1 MHGFFLFI
9 GSEKMSGK
17 RNRAV
22 FIIVFTLLVV
32 IALIAF
38 LLFKSSD
45 DEKVYNESELNIERI
60 LSEVDFNQNGNDDYT
75 DILIGARKDAE
86 AMPKYDGSY
95 VAGGYPPDNIGVC
108 TDLVWRAFKEAG
120 YSLKDMLDNDIAA
133 YQSEYPNSDPPD
145 PNIDFRRVKNLKVF
159 FEKYAK
165 SLTCDIERVE
175 EFQAGDIVIFG
186 DDNHIGIVSDK
197 RDKDGH
203 TYVLH
208 NTNQKNREENYL
220 LKHIPTSHYR
230 FDASKIPQNVL
241 CAWE

>member
-1 MHGFFLFI
+1 
-9 GSEKMSGK
+9 MSKK
-17 RNRAV
+17 RRRAV
-22 FIIVFTLLVV
+22 QIIIFVILVIIAAVV
-32 IALIAF
+32 I
-38 LLFKSSD
+38 LLCKSL
-45 DEKVYNESELNIERI
+45 DEEVYTGSELNIERVTSQI
-60 LSEVDFNQNGNDDYT
+60 DFNQNGNDDYT

-95 VAGGYPPDNIGVC
+95 VSGGYPPDDVGVC

-133 YQSEYPNSDPPD
+133 YPGDYPNADPPD

-159 FEKYAK
+159 FEKYAE
-165 SLTCDIERVE
+165 SLTCDIESVE
-175 EFQAGDIVIFG
+175 KFQAGDIVIFG

-203 TYVLH
+203 TYILH
-208 NTNQKNREENYL
+208 NSNQKKREENYF
-220 LKHIPTSHYR
+220 LKHTPTAHYR
-230 FDASKIPQNVL
+230 FDASKIPQSVL

>member
-1 MHGFFLFI
+1 
-9 GSEKMSGK
+9 MSKK
-17 RNRAV
+17 RRRAV
-22 FIIVFTLLVV
+22 LIIVFVFLIIITAAV
-32 IALIAF
+32 I
-38 LLFKSSD
+38 LLFKSL
-45 DEKVYNESELNIERI
+45 DEERVYEENELNIKRV
-60 LSEVDFNQNGNDDYT
+60 LSEVDFNQNGKDDYT

-95 VAGGYPPDNIGVC
+95 VAGGYPPDDIGVC

-120 YSLKDMLDNDIAA
+120 YSLKDMLDNDIAV
-133 YQSEYPNSDPPD
+133 YRSDYPNADPPD

-159 FEKYAK
+159 FEKYAI

-203 TYVLH
+203 TYILH
-208 NTNQKNREENYL
+208 NANQKKREENYL
-220 LKHIPTSHYR
+220 LKHTPTSHYR
-230 FDASKIPQNVL
+230 FDASAIPQSVL

>member
-1 MHGFFLFI
+1 MHGFFSFCK
-9 GSEKMSGK
+9 ECKMSKK
-17 RNRAV
+17 RRRAAL
-22 FIIVFTLLVV
+22 IIIFVILVV
-32 IALIAF
+32 IAAAVVSV
-38 LLFKSSD
+38 FKFSD
-45 DEKVYNESELNIERI
+45 DEKVYNESELKIDRI

-95 VAGGYPPDNIGVC
+95 VAGGYPPDDVGVC

-133 YQSEYPNSDPPD
+133 YQSDYPNADPPD

-159 FEKYAK
+159 FEKYAV
-165 SLTCDIERVE
+165 SLTCDVECVE

-203 TYVLH
+203 TYILH
-208 NTNQKNREENYL
+208 NANQKNREENYL
-220 LKHIPTSHYR
+220 LKHTPTAHYR
-230 FDASKIPQNVL
+230 FDAAEIPQSVL

>member
-1 MHGFFLFI
+1 
-9 GSEKMSGK
+9 
-17 RNRAV
+17 
-22 FIIVFTLLVV
+22 
-32 IALIAF
+32 
-38 LLFKSSD
+38 
-45 DEKVYNESELNIERI
+45 
-60 LSEVDFNQNGNDDYT
+60 
-75 DILIGARKDAE
+75 
-86 AMPKYDGSY
+86 MPKYDGSY
-95 VAGGYPPDNIGVC
+95 VAGGYPPDDVGVC

-133 YQSEYPNSDPPD
+133 YQSEYPGANPPD

-165 SLTCDIERVE
+165 SLPCDIERVE

-203 TYVLH
+203 TYILH

-220 LKHIPTSHYR
+220 LKHTPTSHYR
-230 FDASKIPQNVL
+230 FDASEIPQNVL
-241 CAWE
+241 CVWE